1 MTTGYNITPSLEVLP
16 ARNGSFLSPLEQT
29 LEVADRTLRFAEVI
43 SATQFVPA
51 GLRGK
56 PDAILAAIM
65 YGAELGLGPMQ
76 ALAKIAVIDGKP
88 SLSAEAQRGLIRAAG
103 HRIWTVELTNTRCV
117 LAGQRQGEDRSEEI
131 TWTMDDAKRAGLSGK
146 ANWRSY
152 PRQMLLARATAD
164 LARLLF
170 SDVLGGFPATE
181 ETLEQL
187 ETDAPPTATVSG
199 DAATAA
205 APTRRRRRARAPEA
219 APDAESAEPAVA
231 AESSPTPEEPKP
243 PKPELDPPK
252 EGADEDA
259 ALLEAERAAEE
270 AASELKLHSDL
281 EASAAAAAKEPLLIS
296 SEQRKKMQ
304 ALFRERDVTDR
315 DARLAYV
322 STVARHKVASSNDLT
337 HAEADR
343 VIDALVQWDPNDPES
358 KPFPPY
364 DPATEPFPEGY

>member
-1 MTTGYNITPSLEVLP
+1 MTSLEVLP
-16 ARNGSFLSPLEQT
+16 APFAEPANGRQLIPLE
-29 LEVADRTLRFAEVI
+29 RTLALSIDAMRFAEVI
-43 SATQFVPA
+43 ASTQFVPA

-76 ALAKIAVIDGKP
+76 ALSKIAVIDGRP

-103 HRIWTVELTNTRCV
+103 HRIWTVELTNTRCT
-117 LAGQRQGEDRSEEI
+117 LAGQRHGDDRSEEVS
-131 TWTMDDAKRAGLSGK
+131 WTMDDAKRAGLSGK
-146 ANWRSY
+146 SNWRAY

-181 ETLEQL
+181 DLLEETG
-187 ETDAPPTATVSG
+187 TGATPTATVSKS
-199 DAATAA
+199 AEIAS

-219 APDAESAEPAVA
+219 APEDPPESAA
-231 AESSPTPEEPKP
+231 AASSPTPQPPEPT
-243 PKPELDPPK
+243 KPEPDPDPPD
-252 EGADEDA
+252 GGDA
-259 ALLEAERAAEE
+259 ALLEAERAATEQ
-270 AASELKLHSDL
+270 AAEQKLHEDL
-281 EASAAAAAKEPLLIS
+281 EASAEAAAAEPELIT

-322 STVARHKVASSNDLT
+322 STVARRKVASSNDLT
-337 HAEADR
+337 IGEASL
-343 VIDALVQWDPNDPES
+343 VIDALDQWDPSDPDS

-364 DPATEPFPEGY
+364 DPATAPFPEGY